1 MSETDQSTL
10 PTWYLNTI
18 YFYLTKGCNLRC
30 RHCWIAPKFQGE
42 DPSYPSLAPDLFR
55 SILEQAKPLG
65 LSSLKFTGGEP
76 LIHPQITELLDHV
89 QTEGLSLS
97 VETNGVACTP
107 ELAGKIK
114 ACKDPFVSVSLD
126 GSDAQTHEWVRGV
139 KGCFEATLAGIKNL
153 VDVGLPP
160 QIIMTVMRR
169 NVSQMDSMAR
179 LAESLGASSLKFNV
193 LQPTARGAHM
203 HESHGALSIEE
214 LLKLGRWVDNDLSKS
229 TKLRLIFD
237 QPMAFSPLG
246 KIYGSRGDGCGT
258 CSVFGILGVLGDGAY
273 ALCGIGET
281 VPEMVFGHAATNRLE
296 EVWKHSPVLT
306 EIREGMPKAFK
317 GICGQ
322 CLMRS
327 RCRGSCIAQNYYSN
341 KDLWAPFWFCKEAHA
356 KGLFPASRLAED
368 DPGDMSA
375 AVA

>member
-1 MSETDQSTL
+1 MPPLLDNAQVS
-10 PTWYLNTI
+10 
-18 YFYLTKGCNLRC
+18 G
-30 RHCWIAPKFQGE
+30 G
-42 DPSYPSLAPDLFR
+42 R
-55 SILEQAKPLG
+55 SILSFACPRPVPVYSGTGKATGIIVTEIHGRGAAH
-65 LSSLKFTGGEP
+65 SSANNRIAGPRSDRKF
-76 LIHPQITELLDHV
+76 V
-89 QTEGLSLS
+89 LS

-126 GSDAQTHEWVRGV
+126 GSDAPTHEWVRGV
-139 KGCFEATLAGIKNL
+139 KGCFEAALAGIKNL

-169 NVSQMDSMAR
+169 NVSQMESMAR

-193 LQPTARGAHM
+193 LQPTARGEHM
-203 HESHGALSIEE
+203 HESHGALSIEK
-214 LLKLGRWVDNDLSKS
+214 LLELGRWVENDLSKT
-229 TKLRLIFD
+229 TKMRLIFD
-237 QPMAFSPLG
+237 YPMAFSPFG
-246 KIYGSRGDGCGT
+246 KIFGSRGDGCGT
-258 CSVFGILGVLGDGAY
+258 CGVLGILGVLGDGAY

-341 KDLWAPFWFCKEAHA
+341 KDLWAPFWFCNEAHA
-356 KGLFPASRLAED
+356 KGLFPASRLAGEEPED
-368 DPGDMSA
+368 PNA